1 MKQAIIILT
10 FALLGH
16 SVKGQGTSKLSK
28 PVSPP
33 WVVPAGFVNVPNP
46 VKADAKSIAAGKV
59 LFAFCATCHG
69 KTGLGNGP
77 QAPDLKTS
85 PRNFTKPE
93 FQSQTDGAIFYKMS
107 EGRNEMKPMKNI
119 FPKDTDRW
127 NLVNY
132 LRTLAA
138 AKK

>member
-1 MKQAIIILT
+1 MKQTIIILT

-16 SVKGQGTSKLSK
+16 FVKAQGTSKA
-28 PVSPP
+28 PSPP
-33 WVVPAGFVNVPNP
+33 WIVPEANVKKPNP

-69 KTGLGNGP
+69 KTGLGNGT
-77 QAPDLKTS
+77 QSPDLKTK
-85 PRNFTKPE
+85 PGNFTKPE

-107 EGRNEMKPMKNI
+107 EGRGEMKPMKHI

-132 LRTLAA
+132 LRTLTAT
-138 AKK
+138 K